1 MLQRAAFTNRELC
14 FIFQESS
21 VGDVQDLGHIE
32 IPEGKEEEH
41 SEEKGGEEHGEE
53 SVSKH
58 RW

>member
-1 MLQRAAFTNRELC
+1 MLHRAAFTNEELC

-32 IPEGKEEEH
+32 ISEGKEEEH
-41 SEEKGGEEHGEE
+41 SEGGEDDGEE
-53 SVSKH
+53 SVCKH

>member
-1 MLQRAAFTNRELC
+1 MLPLPMKNLC

-32 IPEGKEEEH
+32 ISEGKEEEH
-41 SEEKGGEEHGEE
+41 SEGGEDDGEE

>member
-1 MLQRAAFTNRELC
+1 M
-14 FIFQESS
+14 
-21 VGDVQDLGHIE
+21 GDVQDLGHID
-32 IPEGKEEEH
+32 IPEGKEDEH